1 MGERMKRL
9 GYRLAIAGFV
19 LSGAYYGLYGGVY
32 SVMDIRSMQTERA
45 DLIEAVDSL
54 VSLTDSLVQRGDSLA
69 TDPAAIERVAREEYG
84 FVKDG
89 ELLVRFVPGS
99 EGAETDLDD

>member
-9 GYRLAIAGFV
+9 GYKLAVAGLV
-19 LSGAYYGLYGGVY
+19 LSGAYYALYGGVY
-32 SVMDIRSMQTERA
+32 SVMDIRSMRSDRA
-45 DLIEAVDSL
+45 DLIGSVDSL
-54 VSLTDSLVQRGDSLA
+54 VSLTDSLVQRGDSLVSN
-69 TDPAAIERVAREEYG
+69 PEAIERVAREEYG

-99 EGAETDLDD
+99 ETDAPGLDD

>member
-1 MGERMKRL
+1 MKRL
-9 GYRLAIAGFV
+9 GYKLAVAAFV

-32 SVMDIRSMQTERA
+32 SVTDIQSMQSEHA

-84 FVKDG
+84 FVRDG
-89 ELLVRFVPGS
+89 ELLVRFVPRS
-99 EGAETDLDD
+99 EDGATDLDD